1 MGKPL
6 ELALV
11 DGNFGRKLGKV
22 KKHLVNVLL
31 GKWVRPLE
39 LG

>member
-11 DGNFGRKLGKV
+11 DGDFGRKLGKV
-22 KKHLVNVLL
+22 EKHLVNVLL